1 MQNTNAE
8 CIVVWN
14 YLYLSQVV
22 INADSNDD
30 RADLLE
36 MIKSGSA
43 MCWKHIN
50 FHGEYDF
57 TKNEQIKDQFDMKGI
72 LALQVR

>member
-1 MQNTNAE
+1 M
-8 CIVVWN
+8 
-14 YLYLSQVV
+14 V

-30 RADLLE
+30 RTQILK

-57 TKNEQIKDQFDMKGI
+57 TKNDQNHKRFDLGDM
-72 LALQVR
+72 LALQITA